1 MPEFPLDKP
10 PFQDLPPP
18 LRSLLQATV
27 QRLHFNAG
35 DPVLTPEMTPEH
47 LVVIESGQVELR
59 IQSQPVAVLGP
70 GEIFGARAVLSGRCN
85 ETWMALDEV
94 RAWGLPRAT
103 LQTLV
108 GTHAGFCVWLFST
121 IAKRLAGAPASDKP
135 REVPALTRTCVEDTL
150 AREPFYVDGHQSL
163 VAGCGLMHQ
172 AGHRRALVRDG
183 NAIVGMLSQL
193 EPEGGDSYSK
203 HGRAVPV
210 RQALARLWRLVVREK

>member
-27 QRLHFNAG
+27 QRLHFSAG

-47 LVVIESGQVELR
+47 LVVIERGQVELR
-59 IQSQPVAVLGP
+59 IQSQPVAVLGS
-70 GEIFGARAVLSGRCN
+70 GEMFGARAVLSGRCN

-94 RAWGLPRAT
+94 SAWGVPRAT

-121 IAKRLAGAPASDKP
+121 IAKRLAGAPAPNQPGEPSLLAKAQVQNALVHKLAHVDGQHS
-135 REVPALTRTCVEDTL
+135 ALTRL
-150 AREPFYVDGHQSL
+150 WSL
-163 VAGCGLMHQ
+163 VSG
-172 AGHRRALVRDG
+172 RR
-183 NAIVGMLSQL
+183 
-193 EPEGGDSYSK
+193 
-203 HGRAVPV
+203 
-210 RQALARLWRLVVREK
+210 